1 MKNSLAICKIQ
12 YPEGERGCC
21 LEERDVTA
29 NAEFTGWSGIH
40 NLLTLLPR
48 LECSGTI
55 SVHCN
60 LCLPGSSDSPASAS
74 QVAWTTAMHHHAQLT
89 FSLAPFEAG
98 VQQCD
103 LGSLQPPPP
112 GFKRFCCLSL
122 LSSWDYRVRS
132 PVGFL
137 WSTVDNAFV
146 EWQPTLGDVEA
157 TEEPAVGK
165 AAGAA
170 ALRSLPAARVSVSP
184 VRHPCTPV
192 PYKKDVPV
200 LCSREFCTARELPTP
215 GPQTIVHPAMAAWQ
229 DERAYNSGDSWRQP
243 LTLLNFHRDPCSLPL
258 SPRLGFSGV
267 ISADCNLCLPGSS
280 DSPAS
285 ASQMKSR
292 SVAQAGVQWHDLSL
306 LQTSPPGFKQSFY
319 LSLPSCWDYQRE
331 PPCLANFV
339 FLVETRFHHVGQ
351 AGFELLTSGNPSASA
366 SQSAGMTGV
375 SHRLAWP
382 MLFDQQKQPM
392 ISTLRRGSCSVV
404 QPGEQRHNHSS
415 LQPPPPGFKWSSC
428 LNLLSSRACRLQSLS
443 WSPRLECS
451 GMNMAHCSLRLPTSQ
466 SAGIPGTSH
475 HAQPA
480 WAFLKN
486 ILVFQENK
494 EFSHSTNNSASRKRS
509 GCTSKVELV
518 PNDGRLNACIDKM
531 GFHHVGQPDLELL
544 TSRDSPT
551 LVTQSVGITGM
562 NHHPGQILL
571 HGYIVSW
578 RIAAM
583 NVELCSFRGYKIY
596 PRHRRHYARTK
607 GRKVF

>member
-1 MKNSLAICKIQ
+1 MYLFSAA
-12 YPEGERGCC
+12 
-21 LEERDVTA
+21 V
-29 NAEFTGWSGIH
+29 
-40 NLLTLLPR
+40 
-48 LECSGTI
+48 
-55 SVHCN
+55 
-60 LCLPGSSDSPASAS
+60 SSA
-74 QVAWTTAMHHHAQLT
+74 
-89 FSLAPFEAG
+89 
-98 VQQCD
+98 
-103 LGSLQPPPP
+103 LQ
-112 GFKRFCCLSL
+112 G
-122 LSSWDYRVRS
+122 
-132 PVGFL
+132 
-137 WSTVDNAFV
+137 
-146 EWQPTLGDVEA
+146 
-157 TEEPAVGK
+157 
-165 AAGAA
+165 
-170 ALRSLPAARVSVSP
+170 
-184 VRHPCTPV
+184 
-192 PYKKDVPV
+192 
-200 LCSREFCTARELPTP
+200 ELPTP

-243 LTLLNFHRDPCSLPL
+243 LTLLNFHRDPYRAFHGEKLERTQGHSEVQCHHVLDGLGRMPILPGGRIGGEKAGQGNRTIITSIQSLNTLITLRKEHHSHIHQAKVQCSLPL

-267 ISADCNLCLPGSS
+267 ISADCNLCFPGSS

-404 QPGEQRHNHSS
+404 QAGEQRHNHSS

-531 GFHHVGQPDLELL
+531 GVSLCCLGGPQTPVLK
-544 TSRDSPT
+544 
-551 LVTQSVGITGM
+551 QSSHLGI
-562 NHHPGQILL
+562 
-571 HGYIVSW
+571 S
-578 RIAAM
+578 
-583 NVELCSFRGYKIY
+583 
-596 PRHRRHYARTK
+596 
-607 GRKVF
+607 